1 MSEIHKITPVCGRKT
16 FPRLTRSLPCGRK
29 LFAELRQIFLK
40 RFRAGGRMQRQI
52 MIIGLHKKQI
62 REEQLLRLS
71 AK

>member
-29 LFAELRQIFLK
+29 FFAELRQIFLK
-40 RFRAGGRMQRQI
+40 SFHSGGCMQRQI
-52 MIIGLHKKQI
+52 MIIGFHKKQVG
-62 REEQLLRLS
+62 EKQLLRLP